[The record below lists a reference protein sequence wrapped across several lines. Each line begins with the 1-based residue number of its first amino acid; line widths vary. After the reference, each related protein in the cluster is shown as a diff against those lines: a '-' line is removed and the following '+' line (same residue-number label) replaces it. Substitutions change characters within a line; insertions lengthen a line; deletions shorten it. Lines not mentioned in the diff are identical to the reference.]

1 MKLSNKIKKSFSL
14 KENNLLKIDSTAK
27 FFIEIFDLED
37 LKNIQNFTST
47 KKINFCILGEGS
59 NVVLP
64 NLLNKFVI
72 KISFNEISLE
82 DNLITVGAGK
92 NWDDFVLWSLENG
105 YCGLE
110 NLSGIPGSIGAAP
123 IQNIGAYGSE
133 VSDFI
138 DEVICFDM
146 ESNSFVSF
154 TNNDCG
160 FSYRQSIFQDRDSLI
175 VVKVKFKLTKDF
187 QPNLEYEDLN
197 FLKAEEITPFIIR
210 KHILKIRKAKISDP
224 QEHPNVGSFFKNPI
238 ISLDELE
245 KIKQILP
252 KIKFYSYIDN
262 KVKISAAFLIE
273 SLNLK
278 GFALN
283 NARVSEKHSL
293 VLENKSEKSEDIL
306 DLASYIQASVLENYN
321 INLEIEPQIF

>member
-72 KISFNEISLE
+72 TISFNEISIE

-146 ESNSFVSF
+146 DSNSLVSF
-154 TNNDCG
+154 TNNDCK
-160 FSYRQSIFQDRDSLI
+160 FSYRQSIFQDKDSLI
-175 VVKVKFKLTKDF
+175 VIKVKFKLTKDF

-224 QEHPNVGSFFKNPI
+224 KEHPNVGSFFKNPI
-238 ISLDELE
+238 ISMDELE

-252 KIKFYSYIDN
+252 SIKFYSYIDN

>member
-14 KENNLLKIDSTAK
+14 KANNLLKIDSTAK

-37 LKNIQNFTST
+37 LKNIQDFISP

-64 NLLNKFVI
+64 NLLNKAVI
-72 KISFNEISLE
+72 KISFNEISIE
-82 DNLITVGAGK
+82 DNLITVGGGK

-105 YCGLE
+105 YSGLE

-133 VSDFI
+133 VSEFI
-138 DEVICFDM
+138 EEVICFDM
-146 ESNSFVSF
+146 ESNSFVGF
-154 TNNDCG
+154 TNNDCK
-160 FSYRQSIFQDRDSLI
+160 FSYRQSIFQGKDSLI
-175 VVKVKFKLTKDF
+175 VVKVKFKLTKVF
-187 QPNLEYEDLN
+187 HPNLEYEDLN
-197 FLKAEEITPFIIR
+197 FLKEEEISPFIIR
-210 KHILKIRKAKISDP
+210 KHVLKIRKAKISDP
-224 QEHPNVGSFFKNPI
+224 QKHPNVGSFFKNPI

-245 KIKQILP
+245 KIKLILP
-252 KIKFYSYIDN
+252 SIKFYSYIDN

-306 DLASYIQASVLENYN
+306 DLASHIQASVLENYK
-321 INLEIEPQIF
+321 INLELEPQIF

>member
-27 FFIEIFDLED
+27 FFIEIFDFED

-72 KISFNEISLE
+72 KISFNEILIE

-146 ESNSFVSF
+146 ESNNFVCF
-154 TNNDCG
+154 TNNDCK
-160 FSYRQSIFQDRDSLI
+160 FSYRQSIFQDKDSLI
-175 VVKVKFKLTKDF
+175 VIKVKFKLTKDF

-321 INLEIEPQIF
+321 INLELEPQIF

>member
-72 KISFNEISLE
+72 TISFNEISIE

-123 IQNIGAYGSE
+123 IQNIGAYGTE

-154 TNNDCG
+154 TNNDCK
-160 FSYRQSIFQDRDSLI
+160 FSYRKSIFQDKDSLI
-175 VVKVKFKLTKDF
+175 VIKVKFKLTKDF

-210 KHILKIRKAKISDP
+210 EHILKIRKAKISDP

-252 KIKFYSYIDN
+252 SIKFYSYIDN

>member
-72 KISFNEISLE
+72 KISFNEISIE

-123 IQNIGAYGSE
+123 IQNIGAYGNE

-146 ESNSFVSF
+146 ESNSIVSF
-154 TNNDCG
+154 TNNDCK
-160 FSYRQSIFQDRDSLI
+160 FSYRQSIFQDKDSLI
-175 VVKVKFKLTKDF
+175 IVKVKFKLTKDF

-197 FLKAEEITPFIIR
+197 FLKAKEISPFIIR
-210 KHILKIRKAKISDP
+210 KHILKIRKAKISNP

-252 KIKFYSYIDN
+252 KIKFYSYFDN

-306 DLASYIQASVLENYN
+306 NLASHIQASVLENYN
-321 INLEIEPQIF
+321 INLELEPQIF

>member
-14 KENNLLKIDSTAK
+14 KGNNLLKIDSTAK
-27 FFIEIFDLED
+27 FFIEIFDLEY

-72 KISFNEISLE
+72 KISFNEISIE

-146 ESNSFVSF
+146 DSNSLVSF
-154 TNNDCG
+154 TNNDCK
-160 FSYRQSIFQDRDSLI
+160 FSYRQSIFQDKDSLI
-175 VVKVKFKLTKDF
+175 VIKVKFKLTKDF

-224 QEHPNVGSFFKNPI
+224 KEHPNVGSFFKNPI

-273 SLNLK
+273 SLSLK
-278 GFALN
+278 GFVLN

-306 DLASYIQASVLENYN
+306 DLASHIQASVLENYN
-321 INLEIEPQIF
+321 INLELEPQIF

>member
-14 KENNLLKIDSTAK
+14 KDNNLLKIDSIAK
-27 FFIEIFDLED
+27 FFIEIIDLED

-47 KKINFCILGEGS
+47 KKINFCTLGEGS

-64 NLLNKFVI
+64 NLLNKVVI
-72 KISFNEISLE
+72 KISFNEISIE

-92 NWDDFVLWSLENG
+92 NWDDFVLWSLDNG
-105 YCGLE
+105 YSGLE

-138 DEVICFDM
+138 EEVICFDM
-146 ESNSFVSF
+146 ESNNLVSF
-154 TNNDCG
+154 TNEDCN
-160 FSYRQSIFQDRDSLI
+160 FSYRQSIFQDNDSLI
-175 VVKVKFKLTKDF
+175 VVKVIFKLTKDF
-187 QPNLEYEDLN
+187 HPNLEYEDLN
-197 FLKAEEITPFIIR
+197 SLKAEEISPFIIR
-210 KHILKIRKAKISDP
+210 KHILKIRRAKISDP
-224 QEHPNVGSFFKNPI
+224 KEHPNVGSFFKNPI

-245 KIKQILP
+245 KIKQTLP
-252 KIKFYSYIDN
+252 SIKFYSYIDN

-278 GFALN
+278 GFVLN

-306 DLASYIQASVLENYN
+306 DLASHIQSSVLDKYN

>member
-72 KISFNEISLE
+72 KISFNEISIE

-146 ESNSFVSF
+146 DSNSLVSF
-154 TNNDCG
+154 TNNDCK
-160 FSYRQSIFQDRDSLI
+160 FSYRQSIFQDKDSLI
-175 VVKVKFKLTKDF
+175 VIKVKFKLTKDF

-197 FLKAEEITPFIIR
+197 FLKAEEISPHIIR

-273 SLNLK
+273 SLGLK
-278 GFALN
+278 GFVLN

-306 DLASYIQASVLENYN
+306 DLASHIQASVLENYN
-321 INLEIEPQIF
+321 INLELEPQIF

>member
-72 KISFNEISLE
+72 TISFNEISIE

-123 IQNIGAYGSE
+123 IQNIGAYGTE

-146 ESNSFVSF
+146 ESNSIVSF
-154 TNNDCG
+154 TNNDCK
-160 FSYRQSIFQDRDSLI
+160 FSYRQSIFQDKDSLI
-175 VVKVKFKLTKDF
+175 IVKVKFKLTKDF

-210 KHILKIRKAKISDP
+210 KHILKIRKAKISNP

-252 KIKFYSYIDN
+252 SIKFYSYIDN

-306 DLASYIQASVLENYN
+306 NLASHIQASVLENYN

>member
-47 KKINFCILGEGS
+47 KKIDFCILGEGS

-72 KISFNEISLE
+72 KISFNEISIE

-146 ESNSFVSF
+146 DSNSLVSF
-154 TNNDCG
+154 TNNDCK
-160 FSYRQSIFQDRDSLI
+160 FSYRQSIFQDKDSLI
-175 VVKVKFKLTKDF
+175 VIKVKFKLTKDF

-197 FLKAEEITPFIIR
+197 FLNAEEITPFIIR

-224 QEHPNVGSFFKNPI
+224 KEHPNVGSFFKNPI

-273 SLNLK
+273 SLSLK
-278 GFALN
+278 GFVLN
-283 NARVSEKHSL
+283 DARVSEKHSL

-306 DLASYIQASVLENYN
+306 DLASHIQASVLENYN
-321 INLEIEPQIF
+321 INLELEPQIF

>member
-1 MKLSNKIKKSFSL
+1 MKLSNKIKQSFSL

-154 TNNDCG
+154 TNNDCK

-187 QPNLEYEDLN
+187 HPNLEYEDLN
-197 FLKAEEITPFIIR
+197 FLKAEEISPHIIR

-224 QEHPNVGSFFKNPI
+224 KEHPNVGSFFKNPI

-273 SLNLK
+273 SLSLK
-278 GFALN
+278 GFVLN

-306 DLASYIQASVLENYN
+306 DLASHIQASVLENYN
-321 INLEIEPQIF
+321 INLELEPQIF

>member
-27 FFIEIFDLED
+27 FFIEIFDLGD
-37 LKNIQNFTST
+37 LKDIQNFTST

-64 NLLNKFVI
+64 DLLNKFVI
-72 KISFNEISLE
+72 KISYNEILIE

-105 YCGLE
+105 YSGLE

-133 VSDFI
+133 VSEFI
-138 DEVICFDM
+138 EEVICFDM
-146 ESNSFVSF
+146 ESNSLVSF
-154 TNNDCG
+154 TNNDCK
-160 FSYRQSIFQDRDSLI
+160 FSYRQSIFQDKDSLI
-175 VVKVKFKLTKDF
+175 VIKVKFKLTKDF

-224 QEHPNVGSFFKNPI
+224 KEHPNVGSFFKNPI

-252 KIKFYSYIDN
+252 TIKFYSYIDN
-262 KVKISAAFLIE
+262 KVKISAAFIIE

-278 GFALN
+278 GFA
-283 NARVSEKHSL
+283 
-293 VLENKSEKSEDIL
+293 
-306 DLASYIQASVLENYN
+306 
-321 INLEIEPQIF
+321 

>member
-1 MKLSNKIKKSFSL
+1 MKLSNKIKQSFSL

-37 LKNIQNFTST
+37 LKYIQNFTST

-72 KISFNEISLE
+72 KISFNEISIE

-92 NWDDFVLWSLENG
+92 NWDDFVLWTLEKG

-133 VSDFI
+133 VSNFI
-138 DEVICFDM
+138 EEVICFDM
-146 ESNSFVSF
+146 ESNSLVSLN
-154 TNNDCG
+154 NNDCK
-160 FSYRQSIFQDRDSLI
+160 FSYRQSIFQDEDSLI

-197 FLKAEEITPFIIR
+197 FLRKEEISPFIIR
-210 KHILKIRKAKISDP
+210 EHILKIRKAKISDP

-252 KIKFYSYIDN
+252 RIKFYSYIDN

-306 DLASYIQASVLENYN
+306 DLASHIQASVLENYN
-321 INLEIEPQIF
+321 INLELEPQIF

>member
-37 LKNIQNFTST
+37 LKNIQNFIST

-64 NLLNKFVI
+64 NLLNKAVI
-72 KISFNEISLE
+72 KISFNEISIE
-82 DNLITVGAGK
+82 DNLITVGGGK

-105 YCGLE
+105 YSGLE

-133 VSDFI
+133 VSEFI
-138 DEVICFDM
+138 EEVICFDM
-146 ESNSFVSF
+146 ESNSFVGF
-154 TNNDCG
+154 TNNDCK
-160 FSYRQSIFQDRDSLI
+160 FSYRQSIFQGKDSLI

-197 FLKAEEITPFIIR
+197 FLKEEEISPFIIR
-210 KHILKIRKAKISDP
+210 KHVLKIRKAKISDP
-224 QEHPNVGSFFKNPI
+224 QKHPNVGSFFKNPI

-252 KIKFYSYIDN
+252 SIKFYSYIDN

-306 DLASYIQASVLENYN
+306 DLASHIQASVLENYK
-321 INLEIEPQIF
+321 INLELEPQIF

>member
-27 FFIEIFDLED
+27 FFIEIFDFED

-72 KISFNEISLE
+72 KISFNEISIE

-154 TNNDCG
+154 TNNDCK
-160 FSYRQSIFQDRDSLI
+160 FSYRKSIFQDKDSLI
-175 VVKVKFKLTKDF
+175 VIKVKFKLTKDF

-197 FLKAEEITPFIIR
+197 FLKAEEITPLIIR

-252 KIKFYSYIDN
+252 RIKFYSYIDN

-273 SLNLK
+273 SLSLK
-278 GFALN
+278 GFVLN

-306 DLASYIQASVLENYN
+306 DLASHIQASVLENYN
-321 INLEIEPQIF
+321 INLELEPQIF

>member
-72 KISFNEISLE
+72 TISFNEISIE

-123 IQNIGAYGSE
+123 IQNIGAYGTE

-154 TNNDCG
+154 TNNDCK
-160 FSYRQSIFQDRDSLI
+160 FSYRQSIFQDKDSLI

>member
-72 KISFNEISLE
+72 KISFNEILIE

-146 ESNSFVSF
+146 DSNSLVSF
-154 TNNDCG
+154 TNNDCK
-160 FSYRQSIFQDRDSLI
+160 FSYRQSIFQDKDSLI
-175 VVKVKFKLTKDF
+175 VIKVKFKLTKDF

-273 SLNLK
+273 SLSLK
-278 GFALN
+278 GFVLN

>member
-72 KISFNEISLE
+72 KISFNEISIE

-123 IQNIGAYGSE
+123 IQNIGAYGNE

-146 ESNSFVSF
+146 ESNSIVSF
-154 TNNDCG
+154 TNNDCK
-160 FSYRQSIFQDRDSLI
+160 FSYRQSIFQDKDSLI

-197 FLKAEEITPFIIR
+197 FLKAKEISPFIIR
-210 KHILKIRKAKISDP
+210 KHILKIRKAKISNP

-278 GFALN
+278 GFALD

-306 DLASYIQASVLENYN
+306 NLASHIQASVLENYN
-321 INLEIEPQIF
+321 INLELEPQIF

>member
-72 KISFNEISLE
+72 KISFNEISIE

-146 ESNSFVSF
+146 ESNNFVSF
-154 TNNDCG
+154 TNNDCK
-160 FSYRQSIFQDRDSLI
+160 FSYRKSIFQDKDSLI
-175 VVKVKFKLTKDF
+175 VIKVKFKLTKDF

-252 KIKFYSYIDN
+252 RIKFYSYIGN

-283 NARVSEKHSL
+283 KARVSEKHSL

>member
-1 MKLSNKIKKSFSL
+1 MKLSNKIKQSFSL

-72 KISFNEISLE
+72 TISFNEISIE

-252 KIKFYSYIDN
+252 SINFYSYIDN

-293 VLENKSEKSEDIL
+293 VLENKSEKSKDIL
-306 DLASYIQASVLENYN
+306 DLASHIQASVLENYN
-321 INLEIEPQIF
+321 INLELEPQIF

>member
-72 KISFNEISLE
+72 TISFNEISIE

-123 IQNIGAYGSE
+123 IQNIGAYGTE

-154 TNNDCG
+154 TNNDCK
-160 FSYRQSIFQDRDSLI
+160 FSYRKSIFQDKDSLI
-175 VVKVKFKLTKDF
+175 VIKVKFKLTKDF

-252 KIKFYSYIDN
+252 SIKFYSYIDN

-321 INLEIEPQIF
+321 INLELEPQIF

>member
-1 MKLSNKIKKSFSL
+1 MKLSNKIKNSFSL

-27 FFIEIFDLED
+27 FFLEIFDLED
-37 LKNIQNFTST
+37 LKNIKNFTST

-64 NLLNKFVI
+64 SLLNKLVI
-72 KISFNEISLE
+72 KISFNEITIE
-82 DNLITVGAGK
+82 ENLITVGAGK

-105 YCGLE
+105 YFGLE

-133 VSDFI
+133 VSNFI
-138 DEVICFDM
+138 EEVICFDM
-146 ESNSFVSF
+146 ESNCLVSF
-154 TNNDCG
+154 TNNDCK
-160 FSYRQSIFQDRDSLI
+160 FSYRQSIFQDKDSLI

-187 QPNLEYEDLN
+187 YPNLDYEDLN
-197 FLKAEEITPFIIR
+197 FLKAEGVSPFIIR
-210 KHILKIRKAKISDP
+210 KHILEIRKAKISNP
-224 QEHPNVGSFFKNPI
+224 KEHPNVGSFFKNPI

-245 KIKQILP
+245 KIKLILP
-252 KIKFYSYIDN
+252 SIKFYSYLDN

-278 GFALN
+278 GFVLN

-293 VLENKSEKSEDIL
+293 VLENKSENSEDIL
-306 DLASYIQASVLENYN
+306 DLASHIQSSVMDNFN
-321 INLEIEPQIF
+321 INLEIEPLIF

>member
-14 KENNLLKIDSTAK
+14 KANNLLKIDSTAK

-37 LKNIQNFTST
+37 LKNIQNFIST

-64 NLLNKFVI
+64 NLLNKAVI
-72 KISFNEISLE
+72 KISFNEISIE
-82 DNLITVGAGK
+82 DNLITVGGGK

-133 VSDFI
+133 VSEFI
-138 DEVICFDM
+138 EEVICFDM
-146 ESNSFVSF
+146 ESNSFVGF
-154 TNNDCG
+154 TNNDCK
-160 FSYRQSIFQDRDSLI
+160 FSYRQSIFQGKDSLI

-197 FLKAEEITPFIIR
+197 FLKEEEISPFIIR
-210 KHILKIRKAKISDP
+210 KHVLKIRKAKISDP

-245 KIKQILP
+245 KIKLILP
-252 KIKFYSYIDN
+252 SIKFYSYIDN

-306 DLASYIQASVLENYN
+306 DLASHIQSSVLDEYN

>member
-37 LKNIQNFTST
+37 LKNIQNFIST

-64 NLLNKFVI
+64 NLLNKAVI
-72 KISFNEISLE
+72 KISFNEISIE
-82 DNLITVGAGK
+82 DNLITVGGGK

-133 VSDFI
+133 VSEFI
-138 DEVICFDM
+138 EEVICFDM
-146 ESNSFVSF
+146 ESNSFIGF
-154 TNNDCG
+154 TNTDCK
-160 FSYRQSIFQDRDSLI
+160 FSYRQSIFQDKDSLI

-197 FLKAEEITPFIIR
+197 FLKEEEISPFIIR
-210 KHILKIRKAKISDP
+210 KHVLKIRKAKISDP

-245 KIKQILP
+245 KIKLILP
-252 KIKFYSYIDN
+252 SIKFYSYIDN

-306 DLASYIQASVLENYN
+306 DLASHIQASVLENYN
-321 INLEIEPQIF
+321 INLELEPQIF

>member
-72 KISFNEISLE
+72 TISFNEISIE

-123 IQNIGAYGSE
+123 IQNIGAYGTE

-154 TNNDCG
+154 TNNDCK
-160 FSYRQSIFQDRDSLI
+160 FSYRKSIFQDKDSLI
-175 VVKVKFKLTKDF
+175 VIKVKFKLTKDF

-252 KIKFYSYIDN
+252 SIKFYSYIDN

>member
-14 KENNLLKIDSTAK
+14 KENNLLKIDTTAK

-47 KKINFCILGEGS
+47 KNINFCILGEGS

-64 NLLNKFVI
+64 NLLNKVVI
-72 KISFNEISLE
+72 KVSFNEISIE
-82 DNLITVGAGK
+82 DNLISVGAGK
-92 NWDDFVLWSLENG
+92 NWDDFVLWSLDNG
-105 YCGLE
+105 YSGLE

-154 TNNDCG
+154 TNNDCK
-160 FSYRQSIFQDRDSLI
+160 FSYRQSIFQDKDSLI

-187 QPNLEYEDLN
+187 HPNLEYEDLN
-197 FLKAEEITPFIIR
+197 FLEAEEISPFIIR

-224 QEHPNVGSFFKNPI
+224 KEHPNVGSFFKNPI
-238 ISLDELE
+238 ISLDDLE
-245 KIKQILP
+245 KMKQILP
-252 KIKFYSYIDN
+252 SIKFYSYIDN

-278 GFALN
+278 GFVLN

-293 VLENKSEKSEDIL
+293 VLENQSEKSEDIL
-306 DLASYIQASVLENYN
+306 DLASHIQSSVMENYN

>member
-27 FFIEIFDLED
+27 FFIEIFDLEE

-72 KISFNEISLE
+72 KISFNEILIE

-146 ESNSFVSF
+146 ESNNFVSF
-154 TNNDCG
+154 TNNDCK
-160 FSYRQSIFQDRDSLI
+160 FSYRKSIFQDKDSLI
-175 VVKVKFKLTKDF
+175 VIKVKFKLTKDF

-252 KIKFYSYIDN
+252 RIKFYSYIDN

-306 DLASYIQASVLENYN
+306 DLASYIQVSVLENYN

>member
-37 LKNIQNFTST
+37 LKNIQNFTSI

-72 KISFNEISLE
+72 KISFNEISIE

-138 DEVICFDM
+138 EEVICFDM

-154 TNNDCG
+154 TNNDCK
-160 FSYRQSIFQDRDSLI
+160 FSYRQSIFQDKDSLI
-175 VVKVKFKLTKDF
+175 VIKVKFKLTKDF

-197 FLKAEEITPFIIR
+197 FLKAEEITPFIVR

-273 SLNLK
+273 SLSLK

-283 NARVSEKHSL
+283 NARVSKKHSL

-306 DLASYIQASVLENYN
+306 DLASHIQASVLENYN
-321 INLEIEPQIF
+321 INLELEPQIF

>member
-72 KISFNEISLE
+72 TISFNEISIE

-123 IQNIGAYGSE
+123 IQNIGAYGIE
-133 VSDFI
+133 VSNFI
-138 DEVICFDM
+138 EEVICFDM
-146 ESNSFVSF
+146 ESDSLVSF
-154 TNNDCG
+154 NNDDCK
-160 FSYRQSIFQDRDSLI
+160 FSYRQSIFQDKDSLI

-197 FLKAEEITPFIIR
+197 FLKAKEISPFIIR
-210 KHILKIRKAKISDP
+210 KHILKIRKAKISNP

-321 INLEIEPQIF
+321 INLELEPQIF

>member
-1 MKLSNKIKKSFSL
+1 MKLSNKIKQSFSL

-27 FFIEIFDLED
+27 FFIEIFDFED

-72 KISFNEISLE
+72 KISFNEISIE

-146 ESNSFVSF
+146 ESNNFVCF
-154 TNNDCG
+154 TNNDCK
-160 FSYRQSIFQDRDSLI
+160 FSYRQSIFQDKDSLI
-175 VVKVKFKLTKDF
+175 VIKVKFKLTKDF

-252 KIKFYSYIDN
+252 RIKFYSYIDN

-273 SLNLK
+273 SLSLK
-278 GFALN
+278 GFVLN

>member
-14 KENNLLKIDSTAK
+14 KDNNLLKIDSTAK

-37 LKNIQNFTST
+37 LKNIQNFIST

-72 KISFNEISLE
+72 KISFNEISIE
-82 DNLITVGAGK
+82 DNFITVGAGK

-146 ESNSFVSF
+146 DSNSLVSF
-154 TNNDCG
+154 TNNDCK
-160 FSYRQSIFQDRDSLI
+160 FSYRQSIFQDKDSLI

-197 FLKAEEITPFIIR
+197 FLKEEEISPFIIR
-210 KHILKIRKAKISDP
+210 KHVLKIRKAKISDP

-273 SLNLK
+273 SLSLK
-278 GFALN
+278 GFVLN

-306 DLASYIQASVLENYN
+306 DLASHIQASVLENYN
-321 INLEIEPQIF
+321 INLELEPQIF

>member
-1 MKLSNKIKKSFSL
+1 MKLLNKIKKSFSL

-27 FFIEIFDLED
+27 FFIEIFDLKD

-64 NLLNKFVI
+64 NLLNKVVI
-72 KISFNEISLE
+72 KISFNEILIE
-82 DNLITVGAGK
+82 ENLITVGAGK

-154 TNNDCG
+154 TNNDCK
-160 FSYRQSIFQDRDSLI
+160 FSYRQSIFQDKDSLI
-175 VVKVKFKLTKDF
+175 VVKVKFRLTKDF
-187 QPNLEYEDLN
+187 HPNLEYEDLN
-197 FLKAEEITPFIIR
+197 FLKAEEISPYIIR

-252 KIKFYSYIDN
+252 RIKSYSYIDN

-278 GFALN
+278 GFVLN

-293 VLENKSEKSEDIL
+293 VLENKSDKSEDIL
-306 DLASYIQASVLENYN
+306 DLASHIQASVLKNFN

>member
-14 KENNLLKIDSTAK
+14 KDNNLLKIDSTAK

-72 KISFNEISLE
+72 KISFNEISIE

-146 ESNSFVSF
+146 DSNSLVSF
-154 TNNDCG
+154 TNNDCK
-160 FSYRQSIFQDRDSLI
+160 FSYRQSIFQDKDSLI
-175 VVKVKFKLTKDF
+175 VIKVKFKLTKDF

-197 FLKAEEITPFIIR
+197 FLKTEEITPFIIR

-224 QEHPNVGSFFKNPI
+224 KEHPNVGSFFKNPI

-273 SLNLK
+273 SLSLK
-278 GFALN
+278 GFVLN

-306 DLASYIQASVLENYN
+306 DLASHIQASVLENYN
-321 INLEIEPQIF
+321 INLELEPQIF

>member
-72 KISFNEISLE
+72 KISFNEILIE

-252 KIKFYSYIDN
+252 RIKFYSYIDN

>member
-72 KISFNEISLE
+72 TISFNEISIE

-123 IQNIGAYGSE
+123 IQNIGAYGNE

-146 ESNSFVSF
+146 ESNSIVSF
-154 TNNDCG
+154 TNNDCK
-160 FSYRQSIFQDRDSLI
+160 FSYRQSIFQDKDSLI

-252 KIKFYSYIDN
+252 SIKFYSYIDN

-306 DLASYIQASVLENYN
+306 NLASHIQASVLENYN
-321 INLEIEPQIF
+321 INLELEPQIF

>member
-72 KISFNEISLE
+72 KISFNEISIE

-105 YCGLE
+105 YYGLE

-146 ESNSFVSF
+146 DSNSLVSF
-154 TNNDCG
+154 TNNDCK
-160 FSYRQSIFQDRDSLI
+160 FSYRQSIFQDKDSLI
-175 VVKVKFKLTKDF
+175 VIKVKFKLTKDF

-197 FLKAEEITPFIIR
+197 FLKEEEITPFIIR

-224 QEHPNVGSFFKNPI
+224 KEHPNVGSFFKNPI

-273 SLNLK
+273 SLGLK
-278 GFALN
+278 GFVLN

-306 DLASYIQASVLENYN
+306 DLASHIQASVLENYN
-321 INLEIEPQIF
+321 INLELEPQIF

>member
-1 MKLSNKIKKSFSL
+1 MKLSNKIKNSFSL

-27 FFIEIFDLED
+27 FFLEIFDLED
-37 LKNIQNFTST
+37 LKNIKNFTST

-64 NLLNKFVI
+64 NLLNKLVI
-72 KISFNEISLE
+72 KISFNEIMIE

-92 NWDDFVLWSLENG
+92 NWDDFVLWSLDKG
-105 YCGLE
+105 YSGLE

-138 DEVICFDM
+138 EEVICFDM
-146 ESNSFVSF
+146 ESNCLVSF
-154 TNNDCG
+154 TNNDCK
-160 FSYRQSIFQDRDSLI
+160 FSYRQSIFQDKDSLI

-187 QPNLEYEDLN
+187 YPNLDYEDLN
-197 FLKAEEITPFIIR
+197 FLKAEGVSPFIIR
-210 KHILKIRKAKISDP
+210 KHILEIRKAKISDP
-224 QEHPNVGSFFKNPI
+224 KEYPNVGSFFKNPI

-245 KIKQILP
+245 KIKLILP
-252 KIKFYSYIDN
+252 SIKFYSYLDN

-278 GFALN
+278 GFVLN
-283 NARVSEKHSL
+283 DAQVSEKHSL
-293 VLENKSEKSEDIL
+293 VLENKSENSEDIL
-306 DLASYIQASVLENYN
+306 DLASYIQSSVLDNYN
-321 INLEIEPQIF
+321 INLEIEPLIF